1 MHHPIRSLV
10 LAGILAA
17 GLGWRAAAAVDPSMD
32 PIKVGP
38 NIYKTVFEND
48 RVRTMEVTFNPGD
61 KIALHSHP
69 DHFAYALTEGSLKIT
84 NGDGKSVD
92 AVGKPGQLFWMG
104 AESHAAENTGKTVFR
119 LLVVE
124 LKEPKPMMKSETM
137 KAAPEKMN
145 SSKPAEKQK

>member
-17 GLGWRAAAAVDPSMD
+17 GLGWKAAAAADPSMD

-38 NIYKTVFEND
+38 NVYKTVFEND
-48 RVRTMEVTFNPGD
+48 RVRTLEVTFNPGD
-61 KIALHSHP
+61 KIALHTHP

-84 NGDGKSVD
+84 NAAGKSVD
-92 AVGKPGQLFWMG
+92 VAGKPGQLFWID

-124 LKEPKPMMKSETM
+124 LKEPKPVMKPETM
-137 KAAPEKMN
+137 KESPEKMN
-145 SSKPAEKQK
+145 SAKPAVKQK